1 MPPPQVTHGSN
12 LPGALLFVTYTPK
25 APANNGKKYS
35 GVAYD
40 PYAQPNDTAAT
51 LTARYKQGNEPGNFP
66 YYQLFTTPDATK
78 DNVAKWNVD
87 GETYMGTFG
96 KHPGPGSPTWPYAG
110 EANSAIKDGIVIS
123 YWNKNNGSGCETNGV
138 GHRFN
143 VGAKTTYMSLN
154 PGKGIDLLSAA
165 GIPSEIFS
173 AITLE
178 WYAMKSPNK
187 LNL

>member
-1 MPPPQVTHGSN
+1 MPPPEVPSGSN

-25 APANNGKKYS
+25 HPANNGKKYS

-40 PYAQPNDTAAT
+40 PYAQPNDTAAM
-51 LTARYKQGNEPGNFP
+51 LTARYKPSAQPGTFP
-66 YYQLFTTPDATK
+66 YYQLFTAIDATK

-96 KHPGPGSPTWPYAG
+96 KHPGLGSPPWPYAS
-110 EANSAIKDGIVIS
+110 EPTSAIKDGIVIS
-123 YWNKNNGSGCETNGV
+123 YWNKNKGSGCETNGV

-154 PGKGIDLLSAA
+154 SGKGIDLLSAA
-165 GIPSEIFS
+165 GITSENYS

-178 WYAMKSPNK
+178 WYAMKSPNT
-187 LNL
+187 LSL